1 MGYEALHEPG
11 SPLTHLNPHATIG
24 ERACM
29 GTSQSEVIPHK
40 LIRVTNV
47 KIGQRTRYSLWNA
60 YVILGI
66 NQEVASL
73 GTGLGTSLDS

>member
-1 MGYEALHEPG
+1 
-11 SPLTHLNPHATIG
+11 
-24 ERACM
+24 M
-29 GTSQSEVIPHK
+29 GTSQSEVISHK